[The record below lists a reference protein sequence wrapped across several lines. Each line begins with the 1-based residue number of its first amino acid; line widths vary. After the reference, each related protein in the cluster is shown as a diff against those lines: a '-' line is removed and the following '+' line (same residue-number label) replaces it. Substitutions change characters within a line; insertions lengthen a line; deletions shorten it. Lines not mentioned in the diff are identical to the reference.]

1 MIMLHVLNENMQIW
15 METIK
20 LANLGPKKLHK
31 GTN

>member
-1 MIMLHVLNENMQIW
+1 MIMSRVLNENMQTW

-31 GTN
+31 ATN